1 MQLQLEMMSSTEEYL
16 SPIVSGYNAS
26 YTTTSN
32 RLANVKLRSGERQV
46 CVSLLVPC
54 CYLSS
59 LKLYEKIRQH
69 NDIRFPI
76 RKISTAKDKT
86 FLLVQVITFH
96 PCLNVQFYVP
106 GRPFLLVF
114 R

>member
-1 MQLQLEMMSSTEEYL
+1 MMSSTEEYL
-16 SPIVSGYNAS
+16 IPIVSRYDTS
-26 YTTTSN
+26 HTTISN
-32 RLANVKLRSGERQV
+32 RLANVKLRGGERQV

-59 LKLYEKIRQH
+59 LKMYEKIRQH

-76 RKISTAKDKT
+76 RKISTAKDKI
-86 FLLVQVITFH
+86 FLLVQVITVYLR
-96 PCLNVQFYVP
+96 LNVQFHVP
-106 GRPFLLVF
+106 GRLFLLVF